1 MIIVLNKDEFDFE
14 KIEIR
19 DIIPNSI
26 IEDGY
31 FNRIIYNDV
40 LFSTNGIFIKL
51 NFKILKIESYFNKF
65 KLYFLKDKNID
76 IINYV
81 LGLESDILSHQ
92 RFNDLTPVYR
102 IKEQIN
108 NNLLKALY
116 LNNSKITNTDVQKL
130 DLSNMNIILKISGI
144 WSNDNK
150 YGLTFRFFLP
160 TC

>member
-26 IEDGY
+26 IEGGY

>member
-26 IEDGY
+26 IEGGY

-40 LFSTNGIFIKL
+40 LFSMNGIFIKL

-130 DLSNMNIILKISGI
+130 DLSNMDIILKISGI